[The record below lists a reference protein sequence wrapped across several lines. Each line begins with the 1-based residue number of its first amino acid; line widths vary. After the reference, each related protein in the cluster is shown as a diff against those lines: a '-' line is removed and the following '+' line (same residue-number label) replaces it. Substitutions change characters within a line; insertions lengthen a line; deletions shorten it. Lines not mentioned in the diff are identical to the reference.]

1 MKEYEEG
8 ESPVSAPVEDN
19 AGEAFVYDPYELS
32 RPRCEPESGT
42 SEQPRQKFNTTLFVI
57 VSAVVC
63 ILMCRSCDRYL
74 THPSEFVLGSPP
86 GAFVD
91 EGQLE
96 REAHDANLFYTCLNG
111 IFETKNPEKQVERFV
126 NNKYG
131 ALRGNDQKCVEL
143 LKIFVEAGEEYGRL
157 FSDYAVAWTNS
168 GALAI
173 YWDNWDSEHDKREW
187 PDLIKDAEAAQ
198 TSLVTGLHEYEKRN
212 LAKIEKIIGTH
223 KDDKAWLERMHN
235 VFMDRMSSR
244 FFPVKQL
251 LAIRSK
257 EVDALISL
265 AELYQV
271 NHDKLEEKD
280 GRMVFTDESL
290 SAVEK
295 KAWATLDKGEKDI
308 ADLFANIA
316 DGRINENLLDR

>member
-1 MKEYEEG
+1 MKEYG
-8 ESPVSAPVEDN
+8 EVESSVSASVEDN
-19 AGEAFVYDPYELS
+19 AENAFVYDPYELS
-32 RPRCEPESGT
+32 RPRCEPRSGT
-42 SEQPRQKFNTTLFVI
+42 SGQPRQKFNTTLFVI
-57 VSAVVC
+57 ISAVVC

-91 EGQLE
+91 EGRLE
-96 REAHDANLFYTCLNG
+96 RENARVTHDVNLFYKCLDG
-111 IFETKNPEKQVERFV
+111 ILEMNNPEKQVERFV

-131 ALRGNDQKCVEL
+131 VLKENDQKCVEL
-143 LKIFVEAGEEYGRL
+143 LKIFVEAGEEYRRL

-198 TSLVTGLHEYEKRN
+198 TSLVTGLHEFEKRS
-212 LAKIEKIIGTH
+212 LAKIEKIIGAH
-223 KDDKAWLERMHN
+223 KDDKAWLERMHKA
-235 VFMDRMSSR
+235 FMNGMSSR
-244 FFPVKQL
+244 VFPVKQL

-257 EVDALISL
+257 EVDTLISL
-265 AELYQV
+265 AELYQA
-271 NHDKLEEKD
+271 NHDKMEEKD
-280 GRMVFTDESL
+280 GRMIFTDEGL

-295 KAWATLDKGEKDI
+295 KAWAILDKEEKDI
-308 ADLFANIA
+308 AELFANIA
-316 DGRINENLLDR
+316 ERQNQ